1 MLRGMFRE
9 VQMSVEVGESV
20 VFVFAEPLS
29 ITTLHVSKAEDEL
42 VWGLIASE
50 FHPVE
55 MEGGSFHTWPIDQ
68 APPEILELLE
78 QVGKR
83 GERALAERGPRKPP
97 LSSIVY
103 GQTPAGYREEH
114 ACEELA
120 RGEYHVIV
128 FGEQGTAQ
136 ASFTV
141 VA

>member
-1 MLRGMFRE
+1 MLRGMFRK

-29 ITTLHVSKAEDEL
+29 ITSLHVSKAEDEL
-42 VWGLIASE
+42 VWGIIASE
-50 FHPVE
+50 FQPVE
-55 MEGGSFHTWPIDQ
+55 VEGGSVHSWPIDQ
-68 APPEILELLE
+68 APPEILAMLE
-78 QVGKR
+78 QVGA
-83 GERALAERGPRKPP
+83 RAECELADHGPRKPP

-103 GQTPAGYREEH
+103 GQTPAGYREDH
-114 ACEELA
+114 ACQKLA

-128 FGEQGTAQ
+128 FGEQGTAS